1 MDLEQMGML
10 KSKIDCSYEVGV
22 WVEIDSFMEYRE
34 DQIIERNITYSQ
46 KDEQYKIVVKLKDY
60 SIEQAQNFFKEFVDF
75 IEYGGATFYKR
86 IFLDNEINY
95 YLLSEMD
102 SHKGLFVKLT
112 IS

>member
-1 MDLEQMGML
+1 MDLNRIETL
-10 KSKIDCSYEVGV
+10 KANIDCSYEIGI

-60 SIEQAQNFFKEFVDF
+60 SIEQAKKFFKELVDF
-75 IEYGGATFYKR
+75 IEYKGATYYQR
-86 IFLDNEINY
+86 MVLDNEINY

-102 SHKGLFVKLT
+102 SHKGFFIELT